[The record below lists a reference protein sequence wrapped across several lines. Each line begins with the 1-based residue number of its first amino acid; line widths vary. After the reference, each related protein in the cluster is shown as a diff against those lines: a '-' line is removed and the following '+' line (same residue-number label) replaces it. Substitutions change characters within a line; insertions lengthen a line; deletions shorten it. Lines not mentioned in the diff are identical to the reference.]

1 MKFKG
6 FTLIE
11 LIVVMAIIA
20 VLAGLL
26 VPNMFHYINEA
37 KYDDA
42 NSMARIVY
50 NSAAQYCVEYKVNDV
65 WYINSD
71 KTVQEKKNPYD
82 EINEQIIGDL
92 CYNRFEIGEF
102 EPDTTHSVSLG
113 SLEMAAEKYI
123 SDKSSIDTTG
133 SSAIVVIDKN
143 GTVVRAFWADDADSK
158 YVGAYPNP
166 VDPDEPEFTLIG
178 EVISKAT
185 T

>member
-11 LIVVMAIIA
+11 LVVVMAIIG

-26 VPNMFHYINEA
+26 VPNILNYIIDA

-42 NSMARIVY
+42 NTMARIVY
-50 NSAAQYCVEYKVNDV
+50 NSAAQYCVEYKVSDV

-71 KTVQEKKNPYD
+71 KTVVNKKNPYD
-82 EINEQIIGDL
+82 TNETIVGDN
-92 CYNRFEIGEF
+92 CYNQFEIGEF
-102 EPDTTHSVSLG
+102 NPDTTHSVALG

-133 SSAIVVIDKN
+133 SSAIVIIDKN
-143 GTVVRAFWADDADSK
+143 GTVVRAFWAEDADSK

-166 VDPDEPEFTLIG
+166 VDSDEPEFEFMSDVIG
-178 EVISKAT
+178 SVT